1 MQREG
6 KILSFA
12 KKEKRGLDKFSGGDK
27 EKKGT
32 SKNLSVKN
40 QETMVFLKVLGKL
53 KSYYR
58 CLLYYII
65 LIELGQNSKEL
76 FYIIPFNPPNRFL
89 HFSTEGD
96 REG

>member
-1 MQREG
+1 MIYGHVSTGIWAVFREMQREG

-40 QETMVFLKVLGKL
+40 
-53 KSYYR
+53 
-58 CLLYYII
+58 
-65 LIELGQNSKEL
+65 
-76 FYIIPFNPPNRFL
+76 
-89 HFSTEGD
+89 
-96 REG
+96 

>member
-1 MQREG
+1 
-6 KILSFA
+6 
-12 KKEKRGLDKFSGGDK
+12 
-27 EKKGT
+27 
-32 SKNLSVKN
+32 
-40 QETMVFLKVLGKL
+40 MVFLKVLGKL

-58 CLLYYII
+58 RLLYYII

-89 HFSTEGD
+89 HFSTEVD